1 VSRARD
7 AWLFGLLG
15 WDPTWE
21 RRVPPRVK
29 ALWAVAISVITGTPG
44 LLAIL
49 AAFLL
54 PPERRWLP
62 FAILVPFMLAI
73 PVLQVTFRR
82 ELLRRLDTDA
92 DERAAREIQSR
103 LIPAALP
110 ATPGLE
116 LAHHYAPFRIV
127 GGDYYD
133 AIPIDASRLL
143 VVMADVSGKGT
154 GAALL
159 TASLQAILH
168 YTAYRLVPGGDVE
181 QSRALAPETLAAAID
196 AHLLRHTEPNRFA
209 TMVLAVF
216 DLAERR
222 LRYVNAGHAPP
233 LGVTADGRAL
243 RLDSTGPP
251 LGLLEGAGWAC
262 REEALPAG
270 TTILFHTDGL
280 SEQPGRGGALYGEER
295 ILGALRGSAG
305 QPADGVLAAV
315 LRDAERFASGTPAED
330 DTALL
335 VVRAV

>member
-1 VSRARD
+1 MSRTRD
-7 AWLFGLLG
+7 AWLFALLG

-21 RRVPPRVK
+21 RRVPQRVK
-29 ALWAVAISVITGTPG
+29 ALWAVAITVVAGTPG
-44 LLAIL
+44 LLAFIV
-49 AAFLL
+49 AYML
-54 PPERRWLP
+54 PPGRRWVP
-62 FAILVPFMLAI
+62 IAILVPFMLAI

-92 DERAAREIQSR
+92 DERAAREIQLR
-103 LIPAALP
+103 LLPASLP

-133 AIPIDASRLL
+133 AIPLDASRLL

-159 TASLQAILH
+159 TATLQAILH

-181 QSRALAPETLAAAID
+181 QSRALAPEALAAAID
-196 AHLLRHTEPNRFA
+196 AHLLRHTEANRFA
-209 TMVLAVF
+209 TMVLAVL
-216 DLAERR
+216 DTGRRR

-233 LGVTADGRAL
+233 IGVTADSDAL

-251 LGLLEGAGWAC
+251 LGLLEGASWAS
-262 REEALPAG
+262 REVAFTSG

-280 SEQPGRGGALYGEER
+280 SERPGPRGALYGEER
-295 ILGALRGSAG
+295 ILGALRASAG

-315 LRDAERFASGTPAED
+315 RRDADRFASGTPAED

-335 VVRAV
+335 VVRVV